1 MKILSPFSRL
11 LPLFALLLVAAPVLG
26 QAPAAQPTIGQR
38 MPVPGG
44 AYWEITVPQLQT
56 MLTQKDFPLINV
68 HVPFNG
74 DLPLTDASI
83 PFDQI
88 LAHLDELPADKN
100 APVVLYCQSGPM
112 GLRAATSLA
121 GQGYTRIYNLQG
133 GMRAWGAAGLPMA
146 TPAN

>member
-1 MKILSPFSRL
+1 MKMLTPVSRL

-26 QAPAAQPTIGQR
+26 QAPATIGQR

-56 MLTQKDFPLINV
+56 MLANKDFPLVNV
-68 HVPFNG
+68 HVPFAG
-74 DLPLTDASI
+74 DLPRTDLSV
-83 PFDQI
+83 PFDEI
-88 LAHLDELPADKN
+88 LAHLAELPADKN

-112 GLRAATSLA
+112 GMRAATALA

-133 GMRAWGAAGLPMA
+133 GFRAWVAAGLPLA
-146 TPAN
+146 TP

>member
-1 MKILSPFSRL
+1 MKMLSPFSRL

-26 QAPAAQPTIGQR
+26 QAPAAQPTVGQR

-44 AYWEITVPQLQT
+44 AYWEITVPQLQS

-74 DLPLTDASI
+74 DIPLTDLSI

-88 LAHLDELPADKN
+88 LAHLNELPADKN

-112 GLRAATSLA
+112 GVRAASALA

-133 GMRAWGAAGLPMA
+133 GFRAWGAAGLPMA

>member
-1 MKILSPFSRL
+1 MKMLTSLSRL
-11 LPLFALLLVAAPVLG
+11 LPLFALLLLAGPVLG
-26 QAPAAQPTIGQR
+26 QAPAAQSTVGQR

-44 AYWEITVPQLQT
+44 AYWEITVPELQT
-56 MLTQKDFPLINV
+56 MLTRKDFPLINV

-74 DLPLTDASI
+74 DLPLTDLSI

-88 LAHLDELPADKN
+88 LAHLAELPADKN

-112 GLRAATSLA
+112 GMRAASALA
-121 GQGYTRIYNLQG
+121 GQGYTRVYNLQG
-133 GMRAWGAAGLPMA
+133 GMRAWSAAGLPMA

>member
-1 MKILSPFSRL
+1 MKVLSPSSRL
-11 LPLFALLLVAAPVLG
+11 LLVFALLLVVAPVAG
-26 QAPAAQPTIGQR
+26 QAPAAPPTIGQR

-44 AYWEITVPQLQT
+44 AYWEITVPQLQS

-74 DLPLTDASI
+74 DLPLTDVSI

-88 LAHLDELPADKN
+88 LAHLDQLPTDKN

-112 GLRAATSLA
+112 GMRAATALA

-133 GMRAWGAAGLPMA
+133 GFRAWSAAGLPLA
-146 TPAN
+146 SP

>member
-11 LPLFALLLVAAPVLG
+11 LPLFALLLIAAPVLG

-88 LAHLDELPADKN
+88 LAHLNELPSDKN

-112 GLRAATSLA
+112 GLRAATALA